1 MKFSLC
7 ITVLCKKWVLSIR
20 IPSFILILPHNKS
33 NNLLLKRSGIFKH
46 CSKLSC
52 IEHTGSRGCNLP
64 RFPHDK
70 HTPLGV
76 KENFKKTLSF
86 ISCQP
91 NDMEMMPWK
100 NPWGSPDFKS
110 RSMTTPFWARRDQ
123 CTAGAMHFN
132 LKVHRKA
139 SLSSA
144 ADQGLYIVE
153 KNSPNFTLY
162 LR

>member
-1 MKFSLC
+1 MD
-7 ITVLCKKWVLSIR
+7 SI
-20 IPSFILILPHNKS
+20 
-33 NNLLLKRSGIFKH
+33 LLFNTPTLKNQTTYFLKMSGIFKY
-46 CSKLSC
+46 CNKLSC
-52 IEHTGSRGCNLP
+52 IEHTGRRGCNLP
-64 RFPHDK
+64 WFPHDK
-70 HTPLGV
+70 YTPLGV

-110 RSMTTPFWARRDQ
+110 RSMTTPFWARQDQ

-144 ADQGLYIVE
+144 TDQGLHIVE
-153 KNSPNFTLY
+153 KNSSAQTSLST
-162 LR
+162 

>member
-1 MKFSLC
+1 
-7 ITVLCKKWVLSIR
+7 
-20 IPSFILILPHNKS
+20 
-33 NNLLLKRSGIFKH
+33 
-46 CSKLSC
+46 
-52 IEHTGSRGCNLP
+52 
-64 RFPHDK
+64 
-70 HTPLGV
+70 
-76 KENFKKTLSF
+76 
-86 ISCQP
+86 
-91 NDMEMMPWK
+91 
-100 NPWGSPDFKS
+100 
-110 RSMTTPFWARRDQ
+110 MTTPFWARRDQ